1 MLSAILNSVTSMH
14 CPSCGFE
21 NPAGMKFCGACA
33 APLKSICANCGFEN
47 PPGFKFCGQCGASLN
62 GATPATAVPEHKTP
76 EAERRHLTVMFCD
89 LVGSTSLAHQ
99 LDPEELREVV
109 RQYQKVCAEAI
120 NRFEGNIAQ
129 YLGDGI
135 LAYFGYPRA
144 HEDEARRAVRAGL
157 EILDNMQQLNA
168 RLQREIGVNLA
179 VRVGI
184 HTGLV
189 VVGEMGTPQKREQ
202 LALGKTPNLAARL
215 QGLADPNTVV
225 ISAATHRLVQG
236 FFSCQSLGP
245 HKLKGIPLPLEVF
258 QVLHEMEAQ
267 SRFEATLTQGLTPL
281 IGKQKEVEMLLQ
293 HWQHTQKGRLH
304 LTLLKGEAGIG
315 KSRLLRAFKDRL
327 GEAPHLWLES
337 QCLPYHQN
345 SALYPIIDLLQ
356 RLLTFRREESCESKT
371 AKLETL
377 LAQYDFLVAEA
388 MPLFSELLCVPL
400 GECQVGP
407 RLNPQRQKQKTL
419 EAVLQLLLKMAQQQ
433 PVVFVMEDLHW
444 ADASTLELLDL
455 LISQQPAAPLFALLI
470 TRPEFSPAW
479 ENRPEINRL
488 SLNRLTPEQIEI
500 MVGQITGGR
509 TLPEPVL
516 RQIVMKTDGVPL
528 FIEELTKMVLESGL
542 LREVSDHY
550 ELSGPLPPLAI
561 PATLQDSLM
570 ARLDRLAPVKE
581 IAQVGAAIG
590 REFSYELIQ
599 AVTNLPEDTLQDGLA
614 QLVDAELLYP
624 KNLPANGTIYVFKHA
639 LIQDTAYESLLKST
653 RQQYHLR
660 IAEMLKD
667 RFTETILTQPE
678 LLAQHYTEA
687 GIKETAVVYWE
698 MAGRR
703 AIEHS
708 ANVEAINHLN
718 KGLELLR
725 TFPENSQRHERE
737 LELLTYLGVAQTAIK
752 GYSDPEVEKIY
763 TRARELCQHVERT
776 PRLSSAMLGLWKAAF
791 IRSDL
796 QQAHELA
803 QECMRL
809 TANKK
814 DSELRLT
821 AHIMLGVALLY
832 QGEIITAYQYL
843 TEAVRLYNPAE
854 HRSDAFDYGEDPGVV
869 GLVYLAFT
877 AWMLGY
883 PEKALKHSN
892 AALALAEKLDHPF
905 TLALALNLTAWI
917 NELRQEI
924 HIVLKRGEALIA
936 LAEEQDFSFWR
947 ACGFVQK
954 GSALFELGQQEEG
967 IALVNKGM
975 TALHA
980 SGAMIG
986 HAGGLAQ
993 RALAYGK
1000 IGRVEEGLQMVEEAI
1015 AVIKKGAERQLE
1027 AENYRIKGEL
1037 LLMQTPPHEQKAEAC
1052 FTHALEVARRQQA
1065 KSWELRI
1072 ATSLGRFWIK
1082 QGKRA
1087 EARALLAEA
1096 YNWFTEGFDTADLRK
1111 AKALLEESAD

>member
-1 MLSAILNSVTSMH
+1 MH
-14 CPSCGFE
+14 CPSCGSE
-21 NPAGMKFCGACA
+21 NPEGMKFCGACA
-33 APLKSICANCGFEN
+33 TPLKNICAKCGFEN
-47 PPGFKFCGQCGASLN
+47 PPGFKFCGQCGAPLT
-62 GATPATAVPEHKTP
+62 GTTPATATTEHKSP

-109 RQYQKVCAEAI
+109 RHYQEVCAEAI
-120 NRFEGNIAQ
+120 NRFEGTIAQ

-157 EILDNMQQLNA
+157 EILTNMQQLNA

-179 VRVGI
+179 IRVGI

-189 VVGEMGTPQKREQ
+189 VVGEMGTPHKREQ

-236 FFSCQSLGP
+236 FFACQSLGP

-258 QVLHEMEAQ
+258 KVLHETEGQ

-281 IGKQKEVEMLLQ
+281 IGKQKEVEVLLQ
-293 HWQHTQKGRLH
+293 HWRQTQQGRLH
-304 LTLLKGEAGIG
+304 ITLLKGEAGIG
-315 KSRLLRAFKDRL
+315 KSRLLRTFKDRL

-337 QCLPYHQN
+337 QCLPYYQN
-345 SALYPIIDLLQ
+345 SALYPVIDLFQ
-356 RLLTFRREESCESKT
+356 RLLAFHREESCESKT
-371 AKLETL
+371 GKLEKL
-377 LAQYDFLVAEA
+377 LAQYDFPAAEA
-388 MPLFSELLCVPL
+388 MPLFSDLLCVPR
-400 GECQVGP
+400 GECQGGP

-419 EAVLQLLLKMAQQQ
+419 EAVLQLFLKMAQQQ
-433 PVVFVMEDLHW
+433 PVVFVVEDLHW

-455 LISQQPAAPLFALLI
+455 LVSQQPAAPLLALLI

-479 ENRPEINRL
+479 ETRSEIDRL
-488 SLNRLTPEQIEI
+488 SLNRLTPEQIEM

-509 TLPEPVL
+509 ALPESML
-516 RQIVMKTDGVPL
+516 RQIVHKTDGVPL
-528 FIEELTKMVLESGL
+528 FVEELTKMVLESGL
-542 LREVSDHY
+542 LHEVNGDY
-550 ELSGPLPPLAI
+550 ELAGPLAPLAI

-599 AVTNLPEDTLQDGLA
+599 AVANLPEDMLQDGLA
-614 QLVDAELLYP
+614 QLVEAELLYP
-624 KNLPANGTIYVFKHA
+624 KNIPANGTIYVFKHA

-660 IAEMLKD
+660 IAEVLKD

-708 ANVEAINHLN
+708 ANVEAINHLA
-718 KGLELLR
+718 KGLELLQAL
-725 TFPENSQRHERE
+725 PENVQRHERE
-737 LELLTYLGVAQTAIK
+737 LELLTYLGVATTAIK
-752 GYSDPEVEKIY
+752 GYADPEVEKVY

-776 PRLSSAMLGLWKAAF
+776 PRLSSAMLGLWKGAL

-796 QQAHELA
+796 QRAHELA

-814 DSELRLT
+814 DPELRLT
-821 AHIMLGVALLY
+821 AHIMLGAVLLY
-832 QGEIITAYQYL
+832 RGEIISAHEYL
-843 TEAVRLYNPAE
+843 TEAVRLYNPLE
-854 HRSDAFDYGEDPGVV
+854 HHSEAFDYGEDPGVV
-869 GLVYLAFT
+869 GLVYLAFA
-877 AWMLGY
+877 AWILGY
-883 PEKALKHSN
+883 PDQALKHSDD
-892 AALALAEKLDHPF
+892 ALALAKKLDHPF

-924 HIVLKRGEALIA
+924 NIVLERGETLIA
-936 LAEEQDFSFWR
+936 LAEEQGFSFWR
-947 ACGFVQK
+947 ACGLIQK
-954 GSALFELGQQEEG
+954 GSALFELGRQQEG

-1000 IGRVEEGLQMVEEAI
+1000 IGRVEEGLQMADEAI
-1015 AVIKKGAERQLE
+1015 AVIKNGVERQLE

-1037 LLMQTPPHEQKAEAC
+1037 LLMQRPPDEQQAEAC

-1065 KSWELRI
+1065 KSWELRV
-1072 ATSLGRFWIK
+1072 AMSLSRFWMK
-1082 QGKRA
+1082 QGKHA
-1087 EARALLAEA
+1087 EARALLAEV
-1096 YNWFTEGFDTADLRK
+1096 YNWFAEGFETADLRE
-1111 AKALLEESAD
+1111 AKALLEALILRLLQEPGRP